1 MGKPKPTAYKLC
13 DTLTFAICKGIPAVR
28 EQTNRLTRV
37 AEGPDQVGETLLL
50 AYQGYVKIMIDWS
63 CCGVEKLTYLRT
75 RKPYALAAGC
85 TTSV

>member
-1 MGKPKPTAYKLC
+1 MKLCEILFGPYMGKPKPTAYKLC

-50 AYQGYVKIMIDWS
+50 AYQGYVKIMIDCPTDTPDPPKS
-63 CCGVEKLTYLRT
+63 
-75 RKPYALAAGC
+75 
-85 TTSV
+85 